1 MLNELNPEW
10 LNDILLNMEDAV
22 CLTGKS
28 GELLYANPAAQNLFS
43 LDVTLSPKIWDAI
56 PYVEGNDA
64 LIQLFIDGVTQKR
77 ESFSAPVDYVNNE
90 GEVFRLYVTLTCKP
104 SKSGTILIVIHNLTR
119 LIKVYS
125 AFERYTSPEIADY
138 VLSTPEGEK
147 QGGRVREV
155 SILMS
160 DLRGF
165 TAMSTHLSPDRLI
178 TMLNHYFEAM
188 AAVIRKYRGTV
199 IEFLGDGIF
208 VVFGAPKDMPD
219 HATAAACCAV
229 EMQNAMAGVNA
240 WNRENG
246 YPELEMGIGVN
257 SGPAVVGNIGS
268 DQKMKYGCMGETVNL
283 TGRLESFSLGGE
295 ICLSERT
302 RNLIP
307 ADVKTLGENAFMP
320 KGGREEIRYFT
331 IAGVGEDCVLKNAAG
346 TIRWRRLP
354 EAKETVFLLL
364 EGKSVEPKEYAGCLT
379 EVSED
384 ERYGMLATDTVLN
397 PLQNILLRFG
407 GTEVYAKVTRKAE
420 RGIQIGFT
428 MKPEE
433 FSALI
438 G

>member
-1 MLNELNPEW
+1 MHNELNSEW

-22 CLTGKS
+22 CLTGKN
-28 GELLYANPAAQNLFS
+28 GELLYANPAALNLFS
-43 LDVTLSPKIWDAI
+43 LDVSANPKIWDAI
-56 PYVEGNDA
+56 PYVEKNDA

-77 ESFSAPVDYVNNE
+77 ESFSAPVDYVNNK
-90 GEVFRLYVTLTCKP
+90 GEMFRLYVTLTCKP
-104 SKSGTILIVIHNLTR
+104 SKSGTILIVVHNLTK

-125 AFERYTSPEIADY
+125 AFERYTSPEIADF

-147 QGGRVREV
+147 QGGQVRNV

-165 TAMSTHLSPDRLI
+165 TAMSTRTSPDRLI

-208 VVFGAPKDMPD
+208 VVFGAPQDMAD
-219 HATAAACCAV
+219 HASAAACCAV

-283 TGRLESFSLGGE
+283 AGRLETFSLGGE
-295 ICLSERT
+295 ICISEQT

-307 ADVKTLGENAFMP
+307 ADVKAITENAFMP
-320 KGGREEIRYFT
+320 KGGREEIRYCT
-331 IAGVGEDCVLKNAAG
+331 IAGVGDCVLKNAAG
-346 TIRWRRLP
+346 EIRWRRLR
-354 EAKETVFLLL
+354 EAKDTVYYLLD
-364 EGKSVEPKEYAGCLT
+364 GKTVGSKPYSGKLS
-379 EVSED
+379 EVSENG
-384 ERYGMLATDTVLN
+384 RYGILVTDSMLD
-397 PLQNILLRFG
+397 PLQNLMLRFG
-407 GTEVYAKVTRKAE
+407 DMEVYAKVTNKAE

-428 MKPEE
+428 AKPEGFAE
-433 FSALI
+433 LI

>member
-1 MLNELNPEW
+1 MLNELNSEW

-22 CLTGKS
+22 CLTGKN
-28 GELLYANPAAQNLFS
+28 GELLYANPAALNLFS

-104 SKSGTILIVIHNLTR
+104 SKSGTILIVIHNLTK

-165 TAMSTHLSPDRLI
+165 TAMSTRTSPDRLI

-208 VVFGAPKDMPD
+208 VVFGAPQDMAD
-219 HATAAACCAV
+219 HASAAACCAV

-240 WNRENG
+240 WSRENG

-283 TGRLESFSLGGE
+283 AGRLETFSLGGE
-295 ICLSERT
+295 ICISEQT

-307 ADVKTLGENAFMP
+307 ADVKAITENAFMP
-320 KGGREEIRYFT
+320 KGGREEIRYCT
-331 IAGVGEDCVLKNAAG
+331 IAGVGDCVLKNAAG
-346 TIRWRRLP
+346 EIRWRRLR
-354 EAKETVFLLL
+354 EAKDTVYYLLD
-364 EGKSVEPKEYAGCLT
+364 GKTVGPKPYSGKLS
-379 EVSED
+379 EVSENG
-384 ERYGMLATDTVLN
+384 RYGILVTDSMLD
-397 PLQNILLRFG
+397 PLQNLMLRFG
-407 GTEVYAKVTRKAE
+407 DMEVYAKVTRKAE

-428 MKPEE
+428 MKPDGFAE
-433 FSALI
+433 LI

>member
-1 MLNELNPEW
+1 MLNELNSEW

-22 CLTGKS
+22 CLTGKN
-28 GELLYANPAAQNLFS
+28 GELLYANPAALNLFS

-104 SKSGTILIVIHNLTR
+104 SKSGTILIVIHNLTK

-354 EAKETVFLLL
+354 EAKKALFFLL

-420 RGIQIGFT
+420 RGIRIGFT
-428 MKPEE
+428 TKPEGFE
-433 FSALI
+433 ELI
-438 G
+438 R